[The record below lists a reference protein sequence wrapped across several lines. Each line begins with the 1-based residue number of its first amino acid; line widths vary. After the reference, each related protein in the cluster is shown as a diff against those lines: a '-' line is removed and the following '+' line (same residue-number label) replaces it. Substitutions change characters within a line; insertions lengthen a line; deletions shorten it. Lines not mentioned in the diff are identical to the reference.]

1 MAVSAKELLR
11 HAEALRNGRER
22 RREAYWFF
30 SGLARPPEATPSDG
44 PDRYGSPDPEWL
56 RIDWRE
62 HLRTLEIAGAR
73 INYVEM
79 GEPDDAPP
87 LVMVHGLSGCWQNWL
102 ENIPYFAR
110 TRRVVALDLP
120 GFGDSPMPGWEI
132 SIPAYG
138 KLLHEFCG
146 ELGLGPCVLVGNSM
160 GGFVSAE
167 AATTAPDITDR
178 LVLVSAA
185 GITHARMR
193 KEPAEMAARMA
204 AAAAPLAMRF
214 QANSLRRPGMRKIA
228 FQGVFHAPHLM
239 RPELLWEQYHGAMN
253 SPGFLPAVQTLVGY
267 DFTDRLDTVE
277 EPTLIVWGRNDRI
290 VPPRDAEGY
299 AQHIRNSQVVI
310 FDHCGHCPQLER
322 PMRFNRLL
330 EQFITAPDG
339 KLAHAAEAPQTGA
352 APDADTVD

>member
-1 MAVSAKELLR
+1 MAVSPKELLR
-11 HAEALRNGRER
+11 HAQALRDGRRQR
-22 RREAYWFF
+22 RQPYWFF
-30 SGLARPPEATPSDG
+30 SGLARPPDATPSDG

-62 HLRTLEIAGAR
+62 HLRTLRLEGAR
-73 INYVEM
+73 VNYAEM
-79 GEPDDAPP
+79 GEPDAPP

-102 ENIPYFAR
+102 ENIPHFAR
-110 TRRVVALDLP
+110 THRVVALDLP
-120 GFGDSPMPGWEI
+120 GFGDSPIPEWEI

-146 ELGLGPCVLVGNSM
+146 ELGLAPCVLVGNSM

-167 AATTAPDITDR
+167 AATASPDIVER

-185 GITHARMR
+185 GITHARIR

-214 QANSLRRPGMRKIA
+214 QANSLRRPRMRRIA
-228 FQGVFHAPHLM
+228 FQGVFHAPDRM

-253 SPGFLPAVQTLVGY
+253 APGFLPAVQTLIGY
-267 DFTDRLDTVE
+267 DFTDRLETVD

-290 VPPRDAEGY
+290 VSPADAYGY
-299 AQHIRNSQVVI
+299 AKHLRNSQVVI
-310 FDHCGHCPQLER
+310 FDRCGHCPQLER
-322 PMRFNRLL
+322 PLRFNRLL
-330 EQFITAPDG
+330 EQFLGAPDG
-339 KLAHAAEAPQTGA
+339 ELRQAADTARTGA
-352 APDADTVD
+352 APEADTVD